1 VKPGAL
7 IAGLAGLV
15 LVAALL
21 LDRGAGAV
29 WSALSALG
37 FGGFALLIAAHLAA
51 IVPCAVALRCL
62 IEPPAPGLGRILWV
76 RLCRDA
82 AGDLLGFVPAIGDL
96 LAMRALRLLGLAGSA
111 AAAIAVVDLTIEL
124 IAQVAFSS
132 LGLALLAALAG
143 GSAPYYGA
151 AGLIVMSAA
160 MAGFVAVQRAGVFG
174 LLERLARRFAHG
186 AGAAVE
192 RHLALLWR
200 DRPRVARSFAIHL
213 AAWFVGAAEAWIALH
228 LMGIEVGIATVLA
241 IESAVFAL
249 RNVAFVVPGALG
261 IQEGAYLVFAALFG
275 LPGEA
280 VLAVSLAKRGREVAV
295 GLPILL
301 SWQLVE
307 RRRQSIGR
315 IMRPSA
321 SGPSV

>member
-1 VKPGAL
+1 VRPGAL
-7 IAGLAGLV
+7 IAGLAGLA

-21 LDRGAGAV
+21 LDRGTDAV
-29 WSALSALG
+29 WNALSALG
-37 FGGFALLIAAHLAA
+37 WGGFVLLVAAHLAA
-51 IVPCAVALRCL
+51 IVPCAIALRCL
-62 IEPPAPGLGRILWV
+62 IEPPAPGIARILWV

-124 IAQVAFSS
+124 IAQVAFSAV
-132 LGLALLAALAG
+132 GLALLAALAG

-151 AGLIVMSAA
+151 VGLVITASA
-160 MAGFVAVQRAGVFG
+160 MAGFVAVQRAGAFG

-200 DRPRVARSFAIHL
+200 DRPRIVRSFAIHL
-213 AAWFVGAAEAWIALH
+213 VAWFVGVAEAWIALH
-228 LMGIEVGIATVLA
+228 LMGIEAGLATVLA

-249 RNVAFVVPGALG
+249 RTAAFVVPGALG
-261 IQEGAYLVFAALFG
+261 IQEGAYLVLAALFG

-280 VLAVSLAKRGREVAV
+280 MLAVSLAKRGREIALGV
-295 GLPILL
+295 PILV
-301 SWQLVE
+301 SWQIVE
-307 RRRQSIGR
+307 GRRAATAGGT
-315 IMRPSA
+315 SA
-321 SGPSV
+321 

>member
-1 VKPGAL
+1 VKPGAP
-7 IAGLAGLV
+7 IAGLAGLA

-29 WSALSALG
+29 WIALSALG
-37 FGGFALLIAAHLAA
+37 WGGFALLVAAHLAA
-51 IVPCAVALRCL
+51 IVPCAIALRRL
-62 IEPPAPGLGRILWV
+62 IEPPAPGLSRILWV

-111 AAAIAVVDLTIEL
+111 AAAIAIVDLTVEL
-124 IAQVAFSS
+124 IAQVAFSAV
-132 LGLALLAALAG
+132 GLAVLAGMAG

-151 AGLIVMSAA
+151 AGLVVMAAA
-160 MAGFVAVQRAGVFG
+160 MAGFVAVQRAGAFG

-200 DRPRVARSFAIHL
+200 DRPRIAQSFAIHL
-213 AAWFVGAAEAWIALH
+213 VAWFVGVAEAWIALH
-228 LMGIEVGIATVLA
+228 LMGIEVGLATVLA
-241 IESAVFAL
+241 VESTVFAL
-249 RNVAFVVPGALG
+249 RTAAFVVPGALG
-261 IQEGAYLVFAALFG
+261 IQEGAYLVLAGLFG

-280 VLAVSLAKRGREVAV
+280 MLAVSLAKRGREIAV
-295 GLPILL
+295 GVPILI
-301 SWQLVE
+301 SWQIVE
-307 RRRQSIGR
+307 GRRPAPAGGS
-315 IMRPSA
+315 ST
-321 SGPSV
+321 

>member
-1 VKPGAL
+1 MRPGAL
-7 IAGLAGLV
+7 IAGLAGLA

-37 FGGFALLIAAHLAA
+37 WSGFALLVAAHLAA
-51 IVPCAVALRCL
+51 IVPCAIALRCL
-62 IEPPAPGLGRILWV
+62 IEAPAPGLGRILWV

-124 IAQVAFSS
+124 IAQVAFSAV
-132 LGLALLAALAG
+132 GLALLAALAG

-151 AGLIVMSAA
+151 AGLVLMAAA
-160 MAGFVAVQRAGVFG
+160 MAGFVAVQRAGACG
-174 LLERLARRFAHG
+174 LIERLARRFAHG

-200 DRPRVARSFAIHL
+200 DRPRIVRSFAIHFV
-213 AAWFVGAAEAWIALH
+213 AWFVGVAEAWIALH
-228 LMGIEVGIATVLA
+228 LMGIEAGLATVLA

-249 RNVAFVVPGALG
+249 RTAAFVVPGALG
-261 IQEGAYLVFAALFG
+261 IQEGAYVVLAALFG

-280 VLAVSLAKRGREVAV
+280 MLAVSLAKRGREIALGV
-295 GLPILL
+295 PILV
-301 SWQLVE
+301 SWQIVE
-307 RRRQSIGR
+307 GRRAAAAGGT
-315 IMRPSA
+315 SA
-321 SGPSV
+321 